1 MIMDSAVSV
10 FLLLLLLFFFWDF
23 VVAEELVI
31 FLCVSIPAF
40 KVFDMWAAAY

>member
-10 FLLLLLLFFFWDF
+10 FLLLLLLFFFWDV

-40 KVFDMWAAAY
+40 KVFGLWDAAY

>member
-1 MIMDSAVSV
+1 MDSAVSV

-31 FLCVSIPAF
+31 FLCLSIPAF
-40 KVFDMWAAAY
+40 KVFDVWAAAY